1 MIDSGLSL
9 HLIWES
15 DSNLLGCGCDVATRD
30 KTVMFGL
37 RMLVLLTLHT
47 LLNALVCC
55 LQLNTERGA
64 DAIWKVD

>member
-1 MIDSGLSL
+1 MLDRGFGL
-9 HLIWES
+9 HFIWGS
-15 DSNLLGCGCDVATRD
+15 DNNLCGCGCAVATRD
-30 KTVMFGL
+30 KTVMLGL

-55 LQLNTERGA
+55 LQLNTERCA